1 MSNPGTSKPG
11 MSKPGTS
18 DAHGH
23 GPQHPHGV
31 HHHAAHQTR
40 PAHEPHLSSGHAGPD
55 GLDPDDERWV
65 AYVRADHRTGTIAAL
80 AGVFA
85 TRGVNFESLATGDVH
100 GDVGLVVVTFFAG
113 ARRQRILTRAVTRL
127 PMVRGVLVRAA
138 TDPKVRAAAVLNLPP
153 GSSFRPDPGAS
164 VRWFG
169 DPEQG
174 EPMLVEGS
182 LTAVEAVVAA
192 ARAEGGTSE
201 GLVLRAPAA

>member
-1 MSNPGTSKPG
+1 M
-11 MSKPGTS
+11 S
-18 DAHGH
+18 DAGMGAAQPHGH

-31 HHHAAHQTR
+31 HHHAAHPMR
-40 PAHEPHLSSGHAGPD
+40 PAHEPHLSTGHSGPD

-113 ARRQRILTRAVTRL
+113 VRRQRILTRAVTRL

-138 TDPKVRAAAVLNLPP
+138 TDPKVRAAAVLNLPV
-153 GSSFRPDPGAS
+153 GSSFRPDPGAA

-169 DPEQG
+169 DPQQG
-174 EPMLVEGS
+174 EPMLIEGA
-182 LTAVEAVVAA
+182 LAAVEAVVAA
-192 ARAEGGTSE
+192 GRAEGGTSE
-201 GLVLRAPAA
+201 GLVLRAPAV

>member
-1 MSNPGTSKPG
+1 MSNTG
-11 MSKPGTS
+11 MS
-18 DAHGH
+18 DANAHGH

-31 HHHAAHQTR
+31 HHHAAHPSR
-40 PAHEPHLSSGHAGPD
+40 PAHEPHLSTGHSGPD

-113 ARRQRILTRAVTRL
+113 VRRQRILTRAVTRL

-138 TDPKVRAAAVLNLPP
+138 TDPKVRAAAVLNLPV
-153 GSSFRPDPGAS
+153 GSSFRPDPGAT

-169 DPEQG
+169 DPQQG
-174 EPMLVEGS
+174 EPMLIEGA
-182 LTAVEAVVAA
+182 LAAVEAVVAA
-192 ARAEGGTSE
+192 GRAEGGTSE

>member
-1 MSNPGTSKPG
+1 MSPGHT
-11 MSKPGTS
+11 
-18 DAHGH
+18 
-23 GPQHPHGV
+23 
-31 HHHAAHQTR
+31 
-40 PAHEPHLSSGHAGPD
+40 GPD
-55 GLDPDDERWV
+55 RLDPDDERWV

-100 GDVGLVVVTFFAG
+100 GDVGLVVVTFYAG

-153 GSSFRPDPGAS
+153 GSSFRPAPDAA

-169 DPEQG
+169 DPEHG
-174 EPMLVEGS
+174 EPMLIEGA
-182 LTAVEAVVAA
+182 LAAVEAVVAA
-192 ARAEGGTSE
+192 GRAEGGTSE
-201 GLVLRAPAA
+201 GLVLRAPTA